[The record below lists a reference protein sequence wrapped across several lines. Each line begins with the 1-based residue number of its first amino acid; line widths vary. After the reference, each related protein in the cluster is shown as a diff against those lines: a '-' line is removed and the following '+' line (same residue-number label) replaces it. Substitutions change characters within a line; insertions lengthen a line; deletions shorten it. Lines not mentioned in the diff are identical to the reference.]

1 MNRKQLVRTTESQL
15 HHTGITV
22 SITLEF
28 VSCDEYSISEE
39 KKIKKPFPLSNQ
51 TMTKE
56 HFKFDVHGAAAVC
69 G

>member
-28 VSCDEYSISEE
+28 VSCVEYSISEE
-39 KKIKKPFPLSNQ
+39 KKNQ
-51 TMTKE
+51 KAISIE
-56 HFKFDVHGAAAVC
+56 QPNNDKRAF
-69 G
+69 